1 MSIGRRFMDMARS
14 ELNALLDK
22 AAELGRDD
30 DEPRDPDGYG
40 RAEEE
45 PARPRRSN
53 ARATDD
59 GPDLSK
65 LSDAELQ
72 AELERRSRDRIQR
85 EARARV
91 EREAAEFERQRRE
104 KQQSARPS
112 PPRDPGDP
120 VRKAYA
126 ALEVPYG
133 TDFDAVK
140 RSYRALM
147 RKYHPD
153 RHAGSPEKQK
163 AAHEL
168 TTKLTAAYQV
178 LEKHLGR

>member
-1 MSIGRRFMDMARS
+1 MSIGRRFLDMARS

-22 AAELGRDD
+22 AAELGRDED
-30 DEPRDPDGYG
+30 HVPRDEPAYG
-40 RAEEE
+40 RAEDD
-45 PARPRRSN
+45 PQPRRG
-53 ARATDD
+53 RD
-59 GPDLSK
+59 GADLSK

-72 AELERRSRDRIQR
+72 AELERRSRERIQR

-91 EREAAEFERQRRE
+91 EREAAEFERQRRA
-104 KQQSARPS
+104 QQERARPS
-112 PPRDPGDP
+112 APRDPGDP

-133 TDFDAVK
+133 ADFDAVK
-140 RSYRALM
+140 KSYRALM

-153 RHAGSPEKQK
+153 RHTGSPDKQK

-168 TTKLTAAYQV
+168 TTKLTDAYHT
-178 LEKHLGR
+178 LEKHLRK

>member
-1 MSIGRRFMDMARS
+1 MSIGRRFIDLAKS
-14 ELNALLDK
+14 ELNSLLDK

-30 DEPRDPDGYG
+30 DDVRDEHGYG
-40 RAEEE
+40 RPDDE
-45 PARPRRSN
+45 PAPRR
-53 ARATDD
+53 ARGGD
-59 GPDLSK
+59 PDLSK
-65 LSDAELQ
+65 LSDEQLQ
-72 AELERRSRDRIQR
+72 AELERRSRERIQR

-104 KQQSARPS
+104 KQQAHERPRAS
-112 PPRDPGDP
+112 PPRDAGDP

-133 TDFDAVK
+133 ADFDAVK
-140 RSYRALM
+140 KSYRTLM

-153 RHAGSPEKQK
+153 RHTGSPDKQK

-168 TTKLTAAYQV
+168 TTKLTAAYHT